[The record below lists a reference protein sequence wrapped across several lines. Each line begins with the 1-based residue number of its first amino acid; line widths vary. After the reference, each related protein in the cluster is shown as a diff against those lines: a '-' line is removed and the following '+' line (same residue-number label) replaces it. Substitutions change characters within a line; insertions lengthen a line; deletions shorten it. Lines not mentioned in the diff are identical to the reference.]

1 MAKNTSISLGDHF
14 EQFIED
20 QIDSGRF
27 ASVSEVVRASLRL
40 MEEREERLVAL
51 RTALE
56 AGEASGSIGSLDIE
70 RIKQDARSAK
80 RQRA

>member
-14 EQFIED
+14 EQFIDD
-20 QIDSGRF
+20 QVDSGRF

-56 AGEASGSIGSLDIE
+56 AGEVSGSVGTMDIE
-70 RIKQDARSAK
+70 RIKKDARGAK
-80 RQRA
+80 RRRA